1 MPWARAF
8 DDRATGKVAAFC
20 PNAAI
25 IHIDID
31 PSELDKIKTAH
42 VGIAGDVGAVLAQ
55 LLPQVQAPCAKT
67 VQRWPSSR
75 PSGRCKLPGLDDPRS
90 HYGLAQAVADALDD
104 SALSPPTSASIR
116 CGWRKPTCCAARAN
130 G

>member
-1 MPWARAF
+1 MTTAPPARWQRSA
-8 DDRATGKVAAFC
+8 R
-20 PNAAI
+20 NAAI

-55 LLPQVQAPCAKT
+55 LLPQVQASLREDWN
-67 VQRWPSSR
+67 QRVAQLKAER
-75 PSGRCKLPGLDDPRS
+75 PLQLPGLDDPRS
-90 HYGLAQAVADALDD
+90 HYGLVQAVADALDD

-116 CGWRKPTCCAARAN
+116 CGWRKRTRCAARAN